1 MEGSVT
7 RSKTGWNK
15 DRDREEDDDNN
26 EFLFSEEPESST
38 ISPTT
43 KR

>member
-1 MEGSVT
+1 M

-15 DRDREEDDDNN
+15 DSDKEDDDNINN

-38 ISPTT
+38 YSPTT

>member
-1 MEGSVT
+1 M

-15 DRDREEDDDNN
+15 DSDKEDDDDINN

-38 ISPTT
+38 YSLTT

>member
-1 MEGSVT
+1 M

-15 DRDREEDDDNN
+15 NSNKEEDDDNDD
-26 EFLFSEEPESST
+26 FLFSEEPETST
-38 ISPTT
+38 ISPTA